1 MPQKGKIQTR
11 MGSSTKS
18 NRREWDEQ
26 IVRSCMY
33 LVDAGEVLKIRL
45 TERGDEDFNAWQYE
59 KNEIFLVRSA
69 YRIALEQE
77 QGSRR

>member
-1 MPQKGKIQTR
+1 MPQKGKIQTQ
-11 MGSSTKS
+11 MGSSTKL
-18 NRREWDEQ
+18 NQREWDEQ
-26 IVRSCMY
+26 IIRSCMY

-59 KNEIFLVRSA
+59 KNENFLVRSA